1 MSPTYYGGPTHF
13 KAGKKPQKT
22 SKISQNHSKKLG
34 WGRVIKINVGVGVCV
49 YVGGGRG
56 VIKNKIGWV
65 EVIKNEIG
73 ERDNEMRRGVGE
85 GMFLGLFLLKFM

>member
-1 MSPTYYGGPTHF
+1 M
-13 KAGKKPQKT
+13 
-22 SKISQNHSKKLG
+22 
-34 WGRVIKINVGVGVCV
+34 C
-49 YVGGGRG
+49 VGGRE
-56 VIKNKIGWV
+56 VIKNRIGWV